1 MDIGRDSGRAAQ
13 KSDAGRGGL
22 RPVEGQS
29 DGSLGCD
36 GGLLRDA
43 ASVLLARREL
53 DGLLVQLTAA
63 PFSAAAYDG
72 LRTYLAGPGRRAQAA
87 YARVCASTGP
97 TGR

>member
-13 KSDAGRGGL
+13 QSDAGRSGL
-22 RPVEGQS
+22 RRVDGRS

-36 GGLLRDA
+36 DELLRDA

-53 DGLLVQLTAA
+53 DRLLVQLTAA
-63 PFSAAAYDG
+63 PFSAGAYDG

-97 TGR
+97 GR